1 MGVPKSFCAESQFHQ
16 VCSGTSHQFSKP
28 RPDVYR
34 MTVGGLEVVCVAL
47 MLSGMPRLSLL
58 ANEVLLVLMCGA
70 LYTHFSVGDGVA
82 EMGGA
87 FVALGLVLTRLFTT
101 GPFQAT
107 KKLKV

>member
-1 MGVPKSFCAESQFHQ
+1 MQKANFIKYVRVPPISFLNLD
-16 VCSGTSHQFSKP
+16 
-28 RPDVYR
+28 PDVYR